1 MEIAESDSK
10 KAATALENAGTSE
23 KQEGAQNCDTV
34 FSGGESEDTERQ
46 IEEDDTSREQMIKKK
61 MNRRVKTVAAG
72 NIQNVLDTSHAKGKK
87 SKQDQG
93 KRPIFNRA
101 ESGKTV

>member
-10 KAATALENAGTSE
+10 KTATAIENAEVSE
-23 KQEGAQNCDTV
+23 EQEGAQICDTI

-46 IEEDDTSREQMIKKK
+46 DDTSREQMIKKK
-61 MNRRVKTVAAG
+61 MNRRVKTAAAG
-72 NIQNVLDTSHAKGKK
+72 NIQHVLDTSHAKGKK

-93 KRPIFNRA
+93 KRHRA
-101 ESGKTV
+101 ESGKKV